1 MNILNAI
8 PLSATL
14 IICSLMSYWHGNNKN
29 GMRKFGLIYTI
40 ILGTHDSGI
49 GLHLNE
55 YSRAGSDAK
64 NQ

>member
-1 MNILNAI
+1 LNILNAI

-40 ILGTHDSGI
+40 ILGTAATILVVG
-49 GLHLNE
+49 NPMF
-55 YSRAGSDAK
+55 
-64 NQ
+64 